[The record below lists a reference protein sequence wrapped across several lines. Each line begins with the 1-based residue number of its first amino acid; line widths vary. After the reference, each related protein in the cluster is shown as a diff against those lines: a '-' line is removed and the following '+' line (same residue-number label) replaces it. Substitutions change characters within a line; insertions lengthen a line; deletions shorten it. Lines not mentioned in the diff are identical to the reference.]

1 MMKGRPEKMSEK
13 HWIEDLKKWAVI
25 IAFIIG
31 FLSVL
36 YFLRY
41 G

>member
-1 MMKGRPEKMSEK
+1 MKGRPATMPEE
-13 HWIEDLKKWAVI
+13 HWIEDLKKWAII

-36 YFLRY
+36 YLLWH

>member
-1 MMKGRPEKMSEK
+1 MSEE
-13 HWIEDLKKWAVI
+13 HWVKDLKKWAII

-36 YFLRY
+36 YLRWH

>member
-1 MMKGRPEKMSEK
+1 MMKRHPEKMPEK
-13 HWIEDLKKWAVI
+13 HWIEDLKKWVVI

-36 YFLRY
+36 YLLRH

>member
-1 MMKGRPEKMSEK
+1 MNGRPGKISGEQ
-13 HWIEDLKKWAVI
+13 WLEDLKKWAVI

-36 YFLRY
+36 YLLWH

>member
-1 MMKGRPEKMSEK
+1 MAKEP
-13 HWIEDLKKWAVI
+13 WVEDVIKWAVI

-36 YFLRY
+36 YLLRH